1 MEKKIL
7 IVEDEADV
15 IEFMRDLLTD
25 QGYIVE
31 AANDGN
37 AGFEKVKSYK
47 PDLILLDIQ
56 MPEETGVGMFRRM
69 YRNKEMR
76 EIPVIVVSGM
86 PGANWAISSRIPV
99 IDKPIDEQKLIDQ
112 IEKSLSMETERKVL
126 ATEANPV

>member
-15 IEFMRDLLTD
+15 IEFIRDLLTD

-69 YRNKEMR
+69 YRNKEMK

-86 PGANWAISSRIPV
+86 PGANWAISSRVPV

-112 IEKSLSMETERKVL
+112 IEKSLSTEADRKQL
-126 ATEANPV
+126 AAEANPV